1 MWCALRV
8 DDTKGRDDIPDRG
21 SEKRVEIQ
29 LRLQEGY
36 VGSHATRVGD
46 GGGQGPGPPNVA

>member
-8 DDTKGRDDIPDRG
+8 DDTKGWDDIPKTG